1 MGNRQGA
8 PTIEPKEQLRS
19 TMKQIASTYILKA
32 PFSELRQLASY
43 NQKQLESYVFL
54 TAEILNKTM
63 SDREIEYLY
72 TDIRGRPKITTEP
85 VIFFKPEDAKGLD
98 VPNAEKKRRLA
109 VGIARFYVRIL
120 QLYAAII
127 DTLDPEFFT
136 DLDSPREYAVE
147 RLAHDYRADDAS
159 GNRTAYHFS
168 EVPAGTGAEGGATTY
183 KKLLTPMSL
192 CGRRLWAL
200 TDSKTETFDVEENTD
215 QVAKMVRIK
224 NHICDLHTN
233 KSVRSMKV
241 AEKNPQ
247 PGVQVI
253 MVGAPQQ
260 ANMKDKII
268 RGPKAMKFEMGI
280 NSLEQLFLNSYN
292 LMTGKFEFVG
302 TPPSADRPQRVDMN
316 ALTQYRTLIQRYSTI
331 FGDTSRG
338 SAPRL
343 SEIVLSPIHAQ
354 PYCRGS
360 SNPKNKDPDA
370 DALLNHSILVSSAS
384 PKLAAYLATIKKM
397 KSAMDGY
404 RKRLLTIINGMF
416 VRIVPGQGS
425 NVPPYFTLN
434 PRLTERTLEGLVEQT
449 RTILAEM
456 YAKCHIDFMEAVRI
470 FVDIASDTK
479 SGMTSVER
487 SEADAVA
494 GEGVTPAVVGP
505 VPVVAAR
512 AAVPAP
518 ARAPVPVLPRRL

>member
-72 TDIRGRPKITTEP
+72 TDIRGRPKVTTEP
-85 VIFFKPEDAKGLD
+85 VIFFKPEDAKSLD

-120 QLYAAII
+120 QLYAAIV
-127 DTLDPEFFT
+127 DTLEPEFFT
-136 DLDSPREYAVE
+136 KLDDPREYAVE
-147 RLAHDYRADDAS
+147 RLAHDYRADDGS
-159 GNRTAYHFS
+159 GFRTAYHFS
-168 EVPAGTGAEGGATTY
+168 EVPAGTGVEGGATTY
-183 KKLLTPMSL
+183 KQLLTPMSL

-200 TDSKTETFDVEENTD
+200 TDSKTETFDVEKNTD

-233 KSVRSMKV
+233 KSVRSETV
-241 AEKNPQ
+241 AEKKPPSAGPVYIFGASPQ
-247 PGVQVI
+247 
-253 MVGAPQQ
+253 AE
-260 ANMKDKII
+260 AKKKDKII

-280 NSLEQLFLNSYN
+280 SSLEQLFLNSYN
-292 LMTGKFEFVG
+292 LMTGKFEFIG
-302 TPPSADRPQRVDMN
+302 TPPSADRPQRADMN

-338 SAPRL
+338 SAARL

-354 PYCRGS
+354 PYCRGT

-370 DALLNHSILVSSAS
+370 DALLNHSILVSSDS
-384 PKLAAYLATIKKM
+384 PKLAAYLAAIKKM
-397 KSAMDGY
+397 KTAMDGY
-404 RKRLLTIINGMF
+404 RKRLLAIINGMF
-416 VRIVPGQGS
+416 VRIVPGPGS
-425 NVPPYFTLN
+425 NIPLYFTLN
-434 PRLTERTLEGLVEQT
+434 PRLTERVLEGLVEQT

-479 SGMTSVER
+479 SGMASVER

-494 GEGVTPAVVGP
+494 GDGVGVAPAVVRP

-518 ARAPVPVLPRRL
+518 APARAAV

>member
-8 PTIEPKEQLRS
+8 PATGPQEQLRS

-72 TDIRGRPKITTEP
+72 TDIRGRPKVTTEP
-85 VIFFKPEDAKGLD
+85 VIFFKTADAKALD

-136 DLDSPREYAVE
+136 ALDSPREYVVE
-147 RLAHDYRADDAS
+147 RLGHDYRADDGS
-159 GNRTAYHFS
+159 GFRTAYHFS
-168 EVPAGTGAEGGATTY
+168 EVPAGTGAEGGAETY
-183 KKLLTPMSL
+183 KQLLTPMSL

-200 TDSKTETFDVEENTD
+200 TGSLTESFDVKKNTD
-215 QVAKMVRIK
+215 PITGMVRIK

-233 KSVRSMKV
+233 KSVRSETV
-241 AEKNPQ
+241 AEKKP
-247 PGVQVI
+247 PAAGPVYI
-253 MVGAPQQ
+253 FGAVPQQ
-260 ANMKDKII
+260 EVKKQNKII

-302 TPPSADRPQRVDMN
+302 TPPSADRPQRADMN
-316 ALTQYRTLIQRYSTI
+316 ALAQYRTLIQRYSTI

-338 SAPRL
+338 SAARL
-343 SEIVLSPIHAQ
+343 SEIVLSPIHEQ

-384 PKLAAYLATIKKM
+384 PKLAAYLAAVKKM
-397 KSAMDGY
+397 KTGMDGY
-404 RKRLLTIINGMF
+404 RKRLLTIVNGMF
-416 VRIVPGQGS
+416 VRIVPGEGS
-425 NVPPYFTLN
+425 SVPPYFTLN
-434 PRLTERTLEGLVEQT
+434 PRLTEKSLEGLVEQT

-479 SGMTSVER
+479 SGMASVER
-487 SEADAVA
+487 SEADVVDGAS
-494 GEGVTPAVVGP
+494 TPA
-505 VPVVAAR
+505 AA
-512 AAVPAP
+512 PAP
-518 ARAPVPVLPRRL
+518 AAAAVAPVRRL